1 MHPPDNPPAGRPPGR
16 AVIRPA
22 VPEDALA
29 MAHVHVDTWHTTYA
43 GIVPAEHL
51 ARLSYERSQAA
62 WNEHLL
68 DQGSGE
74 RAFVAED
81 PASGIVGLAS
91 GGPLRKPLASFDGE
105 LYVLYI
111 LKPFQGMGYGRQ
123 LVCRV
128 AQSLQEAGF
137 HSMVLWVLKENPACG
152 FYARLG
158 GQPVAEKV
166 IEIGGKALVD
176 VAYAWHDLG
185 GLTSP

>member
-1 MHPPDNPPAGRPPGR
+1 MHPPDNPPAGHTPGR

-22 VPEDALA
+22 ALEDTLA
-29 MAHVHVDTWHTTYA
+29 MAQVHVDTWRSTYA

-51 ARLSYERSQAA
+51 AGLSYERSQAA

-81 PASGIVGLAS
+81 PASGIVALTS
-91 GGPLRKPLASFDGE
+91 GGPLRKPLANFDGE
-105 LYVLYI
+105 LYVLYV
-111 LKPFQGMGYGRQ
+111 LKPFQGMGYGRR

-128 AQSLQEAGF
+128 AQSLLEAGR

-185 GLTSP
+185 RFSS